1 MKKFIIPSVAVTILW
16 VTVSSG
22 RAQSPAHSAIPRS
35 RYSPMAAAQ
44 ERGQAP
50 RQPDTWYDFLLK
62 QFNPDNLDYGKWL
75 EERRRVFLQATVRN
89 PYFLYS
95 FWMTLWSLLVMTA
108 YTKLWIDRRRERL
121 VTAEMMTDLYNHD
134 LYSREVA
141 REAIRKHNQ
150 HIEQCN
156 RVIEAAESGQ
166 QVPGGG
172 SAVEQLTEKLRDL
185 QTKLDAVNQEKDKL
199 QTELEAKV
207 QVATRL
213 SARVDA
219 LAKQG
224 NGSGKPDAPLS
235 PALHAELVKHA
246 NELQQQLEAERARNK
261 RLKGGG

>member
-1 MKKFIIPSVAVTILW
+1 MKKFIIPSVAVTLLW
-16 VTVSSG
+16 VTVSSA
-22 RAQSPAHSAIPRS
+22 RAQSPAHSAVPRS
-35 RYSPMAAAQ
+35 RYSPMAAAR

-50 RQPDTWYDFLLK
+50 RQADTWYDFLLK

-95 FWMTLWSLLVMTA
+95 FWMTLWSLLLMTA

-156 RVIEAAESGQ
+156 RVIEAAESGK
-166 QVPGGG
+166 PLPDAG
-172 SAVEQLTEKLRDL
+172 SGQGDLT
-185 QTKLDAVNQEKDKL
+185 AKL
-199 QTELEAKV
+199 QESGAKLEA
-207 QVATRL
+207 ATRQSERL
-213 SARVDA
+213 T
-219 LAKQG
+219 
-224 NGSGKPDAPLS
+224 
-235 PALHAELVKHA
+235 AELAQKSQVMA
-246 NELQQQLEAERARNK
+246 DLSLRLEALGTPNGNEGARAKEDEQADAARLRSHINRLQEELYAERQKNRK
-261 RLKGGG
+261 LKGA